1 MMNKSL
7 RFHTNEKE
15 ECAFAFL
22 SVRSSLLFL
31 GFFHCNF
38 TVFINP
44 FIKLSGFRILFD
56 NAVNDFQYIITS
68 LWQCNSRDFLSSL
81 ELYIRQSK
89 VIIEY
94 KVLLGND
101 ASTTIPSSLPFF
113 SCRIA
118 SGTLESP
125 MTFAPLIELSRRFLC
140 RATIVQ

>member
-101 ASTTIPSSLPFF
+101 AFHDNSVK
-113 SCRIA
+113 
-118 SGTLESP
+118 
-125 MTFAPLIELSRRFLC
+125 FAILQLQDSIRDTGKSDDVCSFD
-140 RATIVQ
+140 